1 MIRVNN
7 HILIIVCF
15 LLFACK
21 PDQLKWDLP
30 RVNPLDTMVNSS
42 GFQPI
47 TLQPVITSNT
57 TAKIRGQLTPYSPS
71 FEGQV
76 AIDWKKLGESWDR
89 VEATQNEQGVFEVV
103 VYDLTPGATYMS
115 RAVMIIS
122 ASSLYGEELQFSMP
136 VDNQQLGCTDPQACN
151 YFSAAT
157 FDDGSCTYAM
167 LFWIDFDD
175 DGYGDMY
182 APPELDCPPLPNN
195 AVFNGDDCDDYDNTV
210 YPNAQSTQSGI
221 DNDCSGEI
229 EEDEEEPLYSCW
241 FNNCSSLSNMDSDVT
256 SVLCDSW
263 EISPYGYEGSCL
275 TANCAGWLEFGYSQS
290 DPFTIRYW
298 MIAYNAGSWVQ
309 YAPDIQYNGTN
320 VESVIINGNNM
331 GGDDE
336 DWHQRET
343 GIIPAGSGTIKITF
357 SLGGSLF
364 YSRRIDEIEFMCVP

>member
-229 EEDEEEPLYSCW
+229 EEDEEQASGSIEELLMKIKTLDEEAYLEVMTV
-241 FNNCSSLSNMDSDVT
+241 SS
-256 SVLCDSW
+256 
-263 EISPYGYEGSCL
+263 
-275 TANCAGWLEFGYSQS
+275 
-290 DPFTIRYW
+290 
-298 MIAYNAGSWVQ
+298 
-309 YAPDIQYNGTN
+309 NGTLEN
-320 VESVIINGNNM
+320 IENTLKQNANKQRVTALEM
-331 GGDDE
+331 DTDDMFA
-336 DWHQRET
+336 
-343 GIIPAGSGTIKITF
+343 P
-357 SLGGSLF
+357 L
-364 YSRRIDEIEFMCVP
+364 